1 MVFSGVVNVA
11 MLLIDVIGRLSV
23 NPRVFG
29 YEEPNVFARFREFVA
44 QKCPLVSKS
53 KVPFCRSLA
62 FFLKDTKQRTSKTS

>member
-1 MVFSGVVNVA
+1 MVFSGEVNVA

-29 YEEPNVFARFREFVA
+29 YEEPSVVARFREFVA
-44 QKCPLVSKS
+44 QKCRLVSKS

-62 FFLKDTKQRTSKTS
+62 FFKGY